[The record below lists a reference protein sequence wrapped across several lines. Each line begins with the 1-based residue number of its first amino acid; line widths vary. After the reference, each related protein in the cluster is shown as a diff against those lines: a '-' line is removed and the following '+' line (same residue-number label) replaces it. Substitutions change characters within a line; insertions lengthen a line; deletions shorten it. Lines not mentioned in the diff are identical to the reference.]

1 MNLTAPPTM
10 RFGAPFVPLA
20 IEETALA
27 REFTPRAM
35 MYWDDAPAKPYRM
48 EGDVAVVEIVGAL
61 DTRGG
66 WWWDGYDLIAQ
77 RTAAALADPKV
88 KAVVL
93 ALDSPGGMAAG
104 NLDCAQQLRALADA
118 AGKPMAAHAGTMA
131 CSAAYALAC
140 AADRVMLTSDG
151 AVGSIGTIATVYD
164 RTAANEKEGYDVRVV
179 RSGPLKADPHPDVPL
194 TDASVARV
202 RARINELAGI
212 FAAWVS
218 SRRPECRD
226 PLSLQG
232 AVVYGADA
240 LSRGLADAVGTL
252 ADAVTTAASMAADTA
267 TATKRKTTM
276 DGAKALETIGA
287 MRASLDVKT
296 DEEVAAAVATLRA
309 QATQVPALTQQL
321 ADARAELKRRDD
333 EGLAKARA
341 DVLAKHRQRGALT
354 PAMEADE
361 EYMSSL
367 AGLTPAQLDANLAR
381 LSGVPTST
389 SKAVP
394 AGVTG
399 AITQAAPGTV
409 GTRGAL
415 SADEQ
420 KIARQMGVTDEQYVA
435 ARDAKEQ
442 SR

>member
-1 MNLTAPPTM
+1 MNLHAPPTM
-10 RFGAPFVPLA
+10 RFGAPLAPLA

-27 REFTPRAM
+27 REWTPRAM

-48 EGDVAVVEIVGAL
+48 EGDVAVVDVIGAL

-66 WWWDGYDLIAQ
+66 WWWDGYDLVAQ
-77 RTAAALADPKV
+77 RCAAAFADPKV

-118 AGKPMAAHAGTMA
+118 AGKPFVAHAGTMA

-151 AVGSIGTIATVYD
+151 AVGSIGTLATVYD
-164 RTAANEKEGYDVRVV
+164 RTEANKDAGYDVRVV

-202 RARINELAGI
+202 RARINELAAT

-218 SRRPECRD
+218 SRRPQCGD

-232 AVVYGADA
+232 AVVYGAEA
-240 LSRGLADAVGTL
+240 IPKGLADSVGTL
-252 ADAVTTAASMAADTA
+252 ADAAATAASMAAT

-276 DGAKALETIGA
+276 DGAKALEAIGA

-296 DEEVAAAVATLRA
+296 DEEVAAAVATLRT
-309 QATQVPALTQQL
+309 QASRVPELTREL
-321 ADARAELKRRDD
+321 TEARAEIKRRDD
-333 EGLAKARA
+333 EAGAKARA
-341 DVLAKHRQRGALT
+341 DVLAKHRDRGALT
-354 PAMEADE
+354 PAMEADA
-361 EYMSSL
+361 EYMGSL

-381 LSGVPTST
+381 LSGVST
-389 SKAVP
+389 PSAKAVP
-394 AGVTG
+394 AGSNG
-399 AITQAAPGTV
+399 APTKAAPGTV
-409 GTRGAL
+409 GTHGAL

-420 KIARQMGVTDEQYVA
+420 KIARQMGLTDEQYVA

>member
-1 MNLTAPPTM
+1 MNLTAPPTQ

-27 REFTPRAM
+27 REFTPRAL

-104 NLDCAQQLRALADA
+104 NLDCARELRSLADA
-118 AGKPMAAHAGTMA
+118 AGKPVVAHAGTMA

-218 SRRPECRD
+218 SRRPQSGD

-232 AVVYGADA
+232 AVVYGAEA
-240 LSRGLADAVGTL
+240 ITKGLADAVGTL

-267 TATKRKTTM
+267 TKRKTTM
-276 DGAKALETIGA
+276 DGSKALEAIGA

-296 DEEVAAAVATLRA
+296 DEEVVAAVATLRT
-309 QATQVPALTQQL
+309 QASQVPALTQQL
-321 ADARAELKRRDD
+321 ADARAEIKRRDD
-333 EGLAKARA
+333 EAGAKARA

>member
-1 MNLTAPPTM
+1 MNLTAPPTQ

-27 REFTPRAM
+27 REFTPRALL
-35 MYWDDAPAKPYRM
+35 WDDLSVAKPYRM
-48 EGDVAVVEIVGAL
+48 EGVVAVVEILGAL

-77 RTAAALADPKV
+77 RVAAALADPKG
-88 KAVVL
+88 KALVL

-118 AGKPMAAHAGTMA
+118 AGKPMVAHAGTMA

-140 AADRVMLTSDG
+140 AADHVMVTADG
-151 AVGSIGTIATVYD
+151 TVGSIGAIATVYD

-232 AVVYGADA
+232 AVVYGAD
-240 LSRGLADAVGTL
+240 SVSKGLADAVGTL
-252 ADAVTTAASMAADTA
+252 ADAVTTAASMAAST
-267 TATKRKTTM
+267 RKKM
-276 DGAKALETIGA
+276 DHEKQL
-287 MRASLDVKT
+287 
-296 DEEVAAAVATLRA
+296 AAVLTALGATSHEEALATITTQKKAAEALA
-309 QATQVPALTQQL
+309 QRETEL
-321 ADARAELKRRDD
+321 AAVRAELAQRD
-333 EGLAKARA
+333 AASATQARES
-341 DVLAKHRQRGALT
+341 VLAKHRSRGALT
-354 PAMEADE
+354 PAMEADSAYLADLAPLSAEALDRVLAKLPGAPQAVTPKRPESVQPDADSE
-361 EYMSSL
+361 E
-367 AGLTPAQLDANLAR
+367 LTAEEIASAKKFGVSLDAARASKKLDRERAQARGLA
-381 LSGVPTST
+381 
-389 SKAVP
+389 
-394 AGVTG
+394 
-399 AITQAAPGTV
+399 
-409 GTRGAL
+409 
-415 SADEQ
+415 E
-420 KIARQMGVTDEQYVA
+420 
-435 ARDAKEQ
+435 
-442 SR
+442 